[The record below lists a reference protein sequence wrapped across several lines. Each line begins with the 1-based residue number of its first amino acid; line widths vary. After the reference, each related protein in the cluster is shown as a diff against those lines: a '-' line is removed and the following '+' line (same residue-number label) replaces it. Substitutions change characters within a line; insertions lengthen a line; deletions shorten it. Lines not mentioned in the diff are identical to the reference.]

1 MLYNYARN
9 SKAVAQKYYYLNIY
23 LITYIVIQIRMGEQ
37 FKPFVYLFV
46 MPVILHKKGENEV
59 EIT

>member
-23 LITYIVIQIRMGEQ
+23 LITYIVIQIR
-37 FKPFVYLFV
+37 
-46 MPVILHKKGENEV
+46 N
-59 EIT
+59 